1 MDLEQTIGLLGSLLA
16 SRQVNTKK
24 FNGDAQ
30 VVDTVSGNT
39 ERINGIINII
49 QRIVDRNG
57 QQRSPN
63 NEKNDQQLKKLREI
77 GSRILFEEENRKRYN
92 DETGAR
98 ITKLDQELKRITRVL
113 SNERLAFAAFNDTTS
128 EKQNSKKLIQISEKI
143 EKKIVQ
149 YLEDEKLAIQLQS
162 NEEVNMHHNTE
173 RLFVNQEFIAP
184 PYHRNSSYDD
194 ENDKKTLQLLADEEL
209 ARQLHDSEN
218 GGKINIDQ
226 EILAAQQYEIN
237 NFTQPLPSESGGG
250 GANSSR
256 SSRNNADAAMGVILS
271 CSHGF
276 CFLCISKYVNVEIQG
291 DNIKFPILCPVKSA
305 TCQKDGISEGII
317 EQALSREDLEKYYR
331 KMAEM
336 AIGDK
341 KVSPWHNEYQA
352 LPADQRSPEDL
363 DVINLVKKEGWK
375 RCPRCNFLIQ
385 KNGGCNHMT
394 CKCKAQLDRHRY
406 ESGQL

>member
-143 EKKIVQ
+143 EKKSSDDEEYARVVQ

-218 GGKINIDQ
+218 G
-226 EILAAQQYEIN
+226 
-237 NFTQPLPSESGGG
+237 GGG

-341 KVSPWHNEYQA
+341 KVSPWHNGFTCKEYQA

-394 CKCKAQLDRHRY
+394 CKCKAQL
-406 ESGQL
+406 

>member
-1 MDLEQTIGLLGSLLA
+1 
-16 SRQVNTKK
+16 
-24 FNGDAQ
+24 
-30 VVDTVSGNT
+30 
-39 ERINGIINII
+39 
-49 QRIVDRNG
+49 
-57 QQRSPN
+57 
-63 NEKNDQQLKKLREI
+63 
-77 GSRILFEEENRKRYN
+77 
-92 DETGAR
+92 
-98 ITKLDQELKRITRVL
+98 
-113 SNERLAFAAFNDTTS
+113 
-128 EKQNSKKLIQISEKI
+128 
-143 EKKIVQ
+143 
-149 YLEDEKLAIQLQS
+149 
-162 NEEVNMHHNTE
+162 
-173 RLFVNQEFIAP
+173 
-184 PYHRNSSYDD
+184 
-194 ENDKKTLQLLADEEL
+194 
-209 ARQLHDSEN
+209 
-218 GGKINIDQ
+218 
-226 EILAAQQYEIN
+226 
-237 NFTQPLPSESGGG
+237 GGG

-394 CKCKAQLDRHRY
+394 CKCKAQ
-406 ESGQL
+406 